1 MFHSTT
7 GVGKPTTSHR
17 SFVVLPRKPVTFPG
31 SVLENLGGPKS
42 RTRDRVF
49 LWVVI
54 KIENAL
60 THRMT
65 VTGKDGWE
73 DRRADRLTDRQTDG
87 LTVGLTVRQTN
98 WETGRHTDL
107 EKRRQIDRQ
116 THRQKDIDRQT
127 ERRVE
132 RLWIIDLEA
141 RYRQKRLLS

>member
-1 MFHSTT
+1 M
-7 GVGKPTTSHR
+7 GKPTTSHR

-73 DRRADRLTDRQTDG
+73 DRRADRLTDRLLDCGTDSQTDKLG
-87 LTVGLTVRQTN
+87 NRQTYRLGEKKADRQTDSQAERHRQTN
-98 WETGRHTDL
+98 RKTSRETLD
-107 EKRRQIDRQ
+107 
-116 THRQKDIDRQT
+116 HR
-127 ERRVE
+127 
-132 RLWIIDLEA
+132 LG
-141 RYRQKRLLS
+141 S

>member
-1 MFHSTT
+1 M
-7 GVGKPTTSHR
+7 GKPTTSHR

-87 LTVGLTVRQTN
+87 
-98 WETGRHTDL
+98 
-107 EKRRQIDRQ
+107 
-116 THRQKDIDRQT
+116 
-127 ERRVE
+127 
-132 RLWIIDLEA
+132 
-141 RYRQKRLLS
+141 